1 MFFQSEP
8 NTKDKGNKYIKK
20 KVRYR
25 KIIETEDKKLGF
37 LYFGFFILMNN
48 NRGQD
53 SSFLYSS
60 FFTHTQQHVA

>member
-25 KIIETEDKKLGF
+25 KIIENRGQKSRF
-37 LYFGFFILMNN
+37 LIFWFFQSHEQY
-48 NRGQD
+48 RGQD
-53 SSFLYSS
+53 SNFLYSS
-60 FFTHTQQHVA
+60 FFTHAQHVA

>member
-37 LYFGFFILMNN
+37 LYFGFFNLMN
-48 NRGQD
+48 
-53 SSFLYSS
+53 
-60 FFTHTQQHVA
+60 HTEDQIATFYILDFSLMHNM